1 MPQRSSANTDALR
14 SDFAAQLSK
23 AIRGLS
29 KQAAAEKLGISPQ
42 MLNRYLRGKSTPGA
56 EVVKRAC
63 DEWKLTLSVRGFQ
76 FKAGAFESH
85 SKRPADISKVAQL
98 SLLDLLAKL
107 GNDQVEAK
115 IDGRKGDSF
124 YLTLRI
130 KVVA

>member
-14 SDFAAQLSK
+14 TDFAAQLSK

-29 KQAAAEKLGISPQ
+29 KQAAADKLGITRQ
-42 MLNRYLRGKSTPGA
+42 MLNRYLRGQSTPGA

-63 DEWKLTLSVRGFQ
+63 DEWKLTLSIRGFQ

-85 SKRPADISKVAQL
+85 PKRQSDSSKVAQL

-107 GNDQVEAK
+107 GKDQVEAK